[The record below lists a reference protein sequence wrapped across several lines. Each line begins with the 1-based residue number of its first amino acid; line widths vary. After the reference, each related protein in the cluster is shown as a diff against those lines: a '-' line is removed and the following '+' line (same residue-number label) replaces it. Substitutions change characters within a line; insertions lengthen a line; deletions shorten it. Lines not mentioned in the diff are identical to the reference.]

1 MTASGL
7 PEGFDK
13 RLTPARPD
21 IAAAHLRGKVN
32 ALHFVDGR
40 SERIVAGVADMRGE
54 PSPGAS
60 LTTQALR
67 GECVQVYEIEEGWAW
82 CQLEA
87 DGYVGYVPAAA
98 LASSSVPPTHRVRE
112 LSTFLYPGPSM
123 KLPVAAV
130 LPLNS
135 RLAIT
140 AIEGNFA
147 RVEDEGFVWASH
159 IEPLDHAEDDF
170 VAVAQRFVGV
180 PYLWGGK
187 TAHGI
192 DCSGLVQT
200 ALDAAGISVP
210 RDTDM
215 QEAAIGTRIASGDS
229 LAGEPGG
236 WNVSLQRGDLVFWRG
251 HVGIM
256 RDPHTLLHAN
266 GHHMLVASEPLATA
280 LARIAA
286 NSFGAV
292 TSIRRL

>member
-1 MTASGL
+1 MNASGL

-21 IAAAHLRGKVN
+21 IAAAYLRGKVN
-32 ALHFVDGR
+32 ALHFVEGR
-40 SERIVAGVADMRGE
+40 TERIVAGVADMRGE

-60 LTTQALR
+60 ITTQALR
-67 GECVQVYEIEEGWAW
+67 GESVQVYELEEGWAW

-87 DGYVGYVPAAA
+87 DGYVGYMPAAA
-98 LASSSVPPTHRVRE
+98 LAPPSAPPGHRVRE

-123 KLPVAAV
+123 KLPVTAV

-135 RLAIT
+135 RLTIT
-140 AIEGNFA
+140 AVEGNFA
-147 RVEDEGFVWASH
+147 RVENEGFVWAAH
-159 IEPLDHAEDDF
+159 IEPLDHAQDDF
-170 VAVAQRFVGV
+170 VAVAERFIGV

-200 ALDAAGISVP
+200 ALLAAGLKAP

-215 QEAAIGTRIASGDS
+215 QEAAVGACIASGETLSGDP
-229 LAGEPGG
+229 EG
-236 WNVSLQRGDLVFWRG
+236 WNVSLQRGDLIFWRG

-256 RDPHTLLHAN
+256 RDPRILLHAN
-266 GHHMLVASEPLATA
+266 GHHMLVASEPLDTA
-280 LARIAA
+280 VARIAA